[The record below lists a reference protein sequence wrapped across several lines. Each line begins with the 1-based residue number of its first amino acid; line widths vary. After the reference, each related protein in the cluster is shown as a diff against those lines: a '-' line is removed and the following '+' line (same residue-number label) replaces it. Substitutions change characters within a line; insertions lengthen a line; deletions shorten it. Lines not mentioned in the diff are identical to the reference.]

1 MTSLEGPK
9 TTTIKLTTDEIQYI
23 NLFERVTNTT
33 AIDCILDTEE
43 DRVIYVVSRGKIG
56 LAIGQGGRNI
66 NQLKQML
73 GREIDLVEYS
83 DKIEQFVRNCLNPA
97 KTGPVTITERR
108 NGRKIITVE
117 IKQAKDKGIAIG
129 KNGRNIQKAR
139 MLVSRHFGI
148 DTIVIA

>member
-1 MTSLEGPK
+1 LEGPK
-9 TTTIKLTTDEIQYI
+9 TATIKLTTDEIQYI
-23 NLFERVTNTT
+23 NLFERVTNTS
-33 AIDCILDTEE
+33 AIDCILDPKE
-43 DRVIYVVSRGKIG
+43 DRIIFVVSKGKIG

-83 DKIEQFVRNCLNPA
+83 DKVEQFVKNCLNPA
-97 KTGPVTITERR
+97 KTGKVTVTTRK

-117 IKQAKDKGIAIG
+117 IEQAKDKGIAIG

-148 DTIVIA
+148 DTIIIE